1 MSASIWGN
9 SIDPAVGGKDAYIGR
24 WSITPNAIELIGTA
38 YSDICLINDELGTNT
53 DNTFSETI
61 YNLTAGVGK
70 VRLTEDSKQTWRTS
84 LLSSG
89 ELKISDQ
96 IAKASGKEAL
106 AGQKVRVLDIHVE
119 DIFLNTNGLPAKE
132 FVENIK
138 QNCCH
143 YFGTAGECFIEHLLE
158 ISNDSEKLNE
168 LRSRFSELSAS
179 LAQDNMQPE
188 QSRALNRFAI
198 VNLALDL
205 SIDLGLL
212 PITQNEAHESV
223 KTTLVT
229 WTEDFSTISDIDI
242 GINNII
248 DYIRSNPR
256 RFVNCEE
263 SENTTSNIMGY
274 IKNNNYIIPIKNL
287 QLISEYSNVN
297 EIAKKL
303 NSLGFLH
310 LNNSSTNGNK
320 RLTSTTRIQGAGR
333 VSGYAISENILDYL
347 GQDTE
352 IEEVENNESNIAL
365 EQ

>member
-1 MSASIWGN
+1 MPYCTCRAACSAGIIYFTIN
-9 SIDPAVGGKDAYIGR
+9 KY
-24 WSITPNAIELIGTA
+24 TN
-38 YSDICLINDELGTNT
+38 CLTG
-53 DNTFSETI
+53 
-61 YNLTAGVGK
+61 YK
-70 VRLTEDSKQTWRTS
+70 DSKKQDLT
-84 LLSSG
+84 LF
-89 ELKISDQ
+89 
-96 IAKASGKEAL
+96 
-106 AGQKVRVLDIHVE
+106 VL
-119 DIFLNTNGLPAKE
+119 
-132 FVENIK
+132 
-138 QNCCH
+138 
-143 YFGTAGECFIEHLLE
+143 
-158 ISNDSEKLNE
+158 
-168 LRSRFSELSAS
+168 
-179 LAQDNMQPE
+179 
-188 QSRALNRFAI
+188 LNRFAI